1 MGKRIVSMLLALCL
15 CITFL
20 SACGSSDRPA
30 ETQTSSTGSVSGE
43 QSASEAPDK
52 TGPASTEPVFVKAV
66 GTDEYY
72 YYVYSTY
79 VQINIYRGDGG
90 DVVIPATLE
99 NLPVRIIGSDAFS
112 GCINLTSVVIPDSV
126 ANIGSRA
133 FDGCTNL
140 TAVTIPDSVQ
150 EIGVDAFCDTPWL
163 DSFSEEFVVV
173 GDGVLIDYNGTK
185 TEVTIPDTV
194 KYISSAFY
202 QNENIVR
209 VSIPN
214 SVINIE
220 EYAFSRCSNLSEVT
234 IPASVTSIGSGAFRG
249 TILTDVTIPDSV
261 QIIGELAFDTPWLYY
276 LTDEFVIVGDGVLL
290 DYNGTEPDVAIPDT
304 VKYISSAFFQNND
317 IARVSIPDSVTDIG
331 VWAFYDCR
339 NLIEVVIPNSV
350 TSIEASAFDG
360 CTSLSEITIPNSVTS
375 IGPSAFSKCTNL
387 TEVVIPNSITSIE
400 EWTFNEC
407 TNLSNVSIPDS
418 VTYIGQRAFY
428 DTNLAEITIPSS
440 VALMVGAVFYD
451 TYQILDS
458 DGVPIQVANA
468 TYESRNNLTIICEAG
483 SKAETYANENGIPCR
498 TQ

>member
-1 MGKRIVSMLLALCL
+1 MGKRIVLMLLALCL

-99 NLPVRIIGSDAFS
+99 NLPVHIIGSDAFS

-194 KYISSAFY
+194 KYISSGFY
-202 QNENIVR
+202 GNDNITH

-214 SVINIE
+214 TVTCIGDV
-220 EYAFSRCSNLSEVT
+220 AFSHCMYLTEV
-234 IPASVTSIGSGAFRG
+234 V
-249 TILTDVTIPDSV
+249 IPDSV
-261 QIIGELAFDTPWLYY
+261 IEIKNGAFWGCGNLTSVTVPNSVKIIDGDALASPWLDAQ
-276 LTDEFVIVGDGVLL
+276 TEEFVIVGDGVLL
-290 DYNGTEPDVAIPDT
+290 DYNGTETDVVIPDT
-304 VKYISSAFFQNND
+304 VKYISSAFEENKTVT
-317 IARVSIPDSVTDIG
+317 RVSIPDTVTG
-331 VWAFYDCR
+331 
-339 NLIEVVIPNSV
+339 LGS
-350 TSIEASAFDG
+350 SAFER
-360 CTSLSEITIPNSVTS
+360 CKNLTEVTIPNSVTS

-407 TNLSNVSIPDS
+407 TNLSKVTIPDS
-418 VTYIGQRAFY
+418 VTYIGHRAFY
-428 DTNLAEITIPSS
+428 DTSLAEVMVPSS
-440 VALMVGAVFYD
+440 VTQIVGEAF
-451 TYQILDS
+451 
-458 DGVPIQVANA
+458 GNCG
-468 TYESRNNLTIICEAG
+468 NLTIICEAG
-483 SKAETYANENGIPCR
+483 SKAETYASRNEIPCR
-498 TQ
+498 IQ

>member
-30 ETQTSSTGSVSGE
+30 ETQTSSTASVSGE

-112 GCINLTSVVIPDSV
+112 GCINLT
-126 ANIGSRA
+126 
-133 FDGCTNL
+133 
-140 TAVTIPDSVQ
+140 AVTIPDSVQ

-173 GDGVLIDYNGTK
+173 GDGILIDYNGTK
-185 TEVTIPDTV
+185 TDVVIPDTV
-194 KYISSAFY
+194 KYISSGFY
-202 QNENIVR
+202 GNDNITH

-214 SVINIE
+214 TVTCIGDV
-220 EYAFSRCSNLSEVT
+220 AFSHCMYLTEV
-234 IPASVTSIGSGAFRG
+234 V
-249 TILTDVTIPDSV
+249 IPDSV
-261 QIIGELAFDTPWLYY
+261 IEIKNGAFWGCGNLTSVTVPNSVKIIDGDALASPWLDAQ
-276 LTDEFVIVGDGVLL
+276 TEEFVIVGDGVLL
-290 DYNGTEPDVAIPDT
+290 DYNGTETDVVIPDT
-304 VKYISSAFFQNND
+304 VKYISSAFEENKTVTR
-317 IARVSIPDSVTDIG
+317 ASIPDTVTG
-331 VWAFYDCR
+331 
-339 NLIEVVIPNSV
+339 LGS
-350 TSIEASAFDG
+350 SAFER
-360 CTSLSEITIPNSVTS
+360 CKNLTEVTIPNSVTS

-407 TNLSNVSIPDS
+407 TNLSKVTIPDS
-418 VTYIGQRAFY
+418 VTYIGHRAFY
-428 DTNLAEITIPSS
+428 DTSLAEVMVPSS
-440 VALMVGAVFYD
+440 VTQIVGEAF
-451 TYQILDS
+451 
-458 DGVPIQVANA
+458 GNCG
-468 TYESRNNLTIICEAG
+468 NLTIVCEAG
-483 SKAETYANENGIPCR
+483 SKAETYASRNEIPYR
-498 TQ
+498 IQ

>member
-173 GDGVLIDYNGTK
+173 GDGVLIDYKWHKNG
-185 TEVTIPDTV
+185 
-194 KYISSAFY
+194 S
-202 QNENIVR
+202 
-209 VSIPN
+209 
-214 SVINIE
+214 
-220 EYAFSRCSNLSEVT
+220 
-234 IPASVTSIGSGAFRG
+234 
-249 TILTDVTIPDSV
+249 
-261 QIIGELAFDTPWLYY
+261 YY
-276 LTDEFVIVGDGVLL
+276 T
-290 DYNGTEPDVAIPDT
+290 
-304 VKYISSAFFQNND
+304 
-317 IARVSIPDSVTDIG
+317 
-331 VWAFYDCR
+331 
-339 NLIEVVIPNSV
+339 
-350 TSIEASAFDG
+350 
-360 CTSLSEITIPNSVTS
+360 
-375 IGPSAFSKCTNL
+375 
-387 TEVVIPNSITSIE
+387 
-400 EWTFNEC
+400 
-407 TNLSNVSIPDS
+407 
-418 VTYIGQRAFY
+418 
-428 DTNLAEITIPSS
+428 
-440 VALMVGAVFYD
+440 
-451 TYQILDS
+451 
-458 DGVPIQVANA
+458 
-468 TYESRNNLTIICEAG
+468 
-483 SKAETYANENGIPCR
+483 
-498 TQ
+498 

>member
-43 QSASEAPDK
+43 QPASEAPDK
-52 TGPASTEPVFVKAV
+52 TGPASTEPVFIKVV
-66 GTDEYY
+66 NTDEYGY
-72 YYVYSTY
+72 LVYSTHIE
-79 VQINIYRGDGG
+79 INSYRGDGG
-90 DVVIPATLE
+90 DVVIPETLD
-99 NLPVRIIGSDAFS
+99 NLPVRVIEGTAFHDRTDV
-112 GCINLTSVVIPDSV
+112 TSVVIPDSV
-126 ANIGSRA
+126 TCIESRA
-133 FDGCTNL
+133 FNGCTNL

-173 GDGVLIDYNGTK
+173 GDGILIDYNGTK
-185 TEVTIPDTV
+185 TDVVIPDTV
-194 KYISSAFY
+194 KYISSGFY
-202 QNENIVR
+202 GNDNITH

-214 SVINIE
+214 TVTCIGDV
-220 EYAFSRCSNLSEVT
+220 AFSHCMYLTEV
-234 IPASVTSIGSGAFRG
+234 V
-249 TILTDVTIPDSV
+249 IPDSV
-261 QIIGELAFDTPWLYY
+261 IEIKNGAFWGCGNLTSVTVPNSVKIIDGDALASPWLDAQ
-276 LTDEFVIVGDGVLL
+276 TEEFVIVGDGVLL
-290 DYNGTEPDVAIPDT
+290 DYNGTETDVVIPDT
-304 VKYISSAFFQNND
+304 VKYISSAFEENKTVT
-317 IARVSIPDSVTDIG
+317 RVSIPDTVTG
-331 VWAFYDCR
+331 
-339 NLIEVVIPNSV
+339 LGS
-350 TSIEASAFDG
+350 SAFER
-360 CTSLSEITIPNSVTS
+360 CKNLTEVTIPNSVTS
-375 IGPSAFSKCTNL
+375 IGSSAFSECTNL
-387 TEVVIPNSITSIE
+387 KEVVIPDSVTCIE

>member
-30 ETQTSSTGSVSGE
+30 ETQTSSTGSVSVE

-214 SVINIE
+214 SVISIE
-220 EYAFSRCSNLSEVT
+220 DTAFCRCDNLSEVT
-234 IPASVTSIGSGAFRG
+234 IPDSVINIGVNAFYGAN
-249 TILTDVTIPDSV
+249 LTDVTIPDSV
-261 QIIGELAFDTPWLYY
+261 QVIGGCAFDTPWLNY

-290 DYNGTEPDVAIPDT
+290 DYNGTESDVVIPDT
-304 VKYISSAFFQNND
+304 VKYISSAFEGNQT
-317 IARVSIPDSVTDIG
+317 ITRVSIPDTVTG
-331 VWAFYDCR
+331 LGYSAFKMCR
-339 NLIEVVIPNSV
+339 NLTEV
-350 TSIEASAFDG
+350 
-360 CTSLSEITIPNSVTS
+360 TIPDSVTS
-375 IGPSAFSKCTNL
+375 IGSSAFSECTNL
-387 TEVVIPNSITSIE
+387 KEVVIPDSVTCIE

>member
-1 MGKRIVSMLLALCL
+1 MGKRIITILLALCL

-249 TILTDVTIPDSV
+249 TNLTDVTIPDSV

-304 VKYISSAFFQNND
+304 VKYISSAFEGNQT
-317 IARVSIPDSVTDIG
+317 ITRVSIPDTVTG
-331 VWAFYDCR
+331 LGYSAFKMCR
-339 NLIEVVIPNSV
+339 NLTEV
-350 TSIEASAFDG
+350 
-360 CTSLSEITIPNSVTS
+360 TIPDSVTS
-375 IGPSAFSKCTNL
+375 IGSSAFSECTNL
-387 TEVVIPNSITSIE
+387 KEVVIPDSVTCIE

>member
-173 GDGVLIDYNGTK
+173 GDGILIDYNGTK
-185 TEVTIPDTV
+185 TDVVIPDTV
-194 KYISSAFY
+194 KYISSGFY
-202 QNENIVR
+202 GNDNITH

-214 SVINIE
+214 TVTCIGDV
-220 EYAFSRCSNLSEVT
+220 AFSHCMYLTEV
-234 IPASVTSIGSGAFRG
+234 V
-249 TILTDVTIPDSV
+249 IPDSV
-261 QIIGELAFDTPWLYY
+261 IEIKNGAFWGCGNLTSVTVPNSVKIIDGDALASPWLDAQ
-276 LTDEFVIVGDGVLL
+276 TEEFVIVGDGVLL
-290 DYNGTEPDVAIPDT
+290 DYNGTETDVVIPDT
-304 VKYISSAFFQNND
+304 VKYISSAFEENKTVT
-317 IARVSIPDSVTDIG
+317 RVSIPDTVTG
-331 VWAFYDCR
+331 LG
-339 NLIEVVIPNSV
+339 N
-350 TSIEASAFDG
+350 SAFER
-360 CTSLSEITIPNSVTS
+360 CKNLTEVTIPNSVTS

-407 TNLSNVSIPDS
+407 TNLSKVTIPDS
-418 VTYIGQRAFY
+418 VTYIGHRAFY
-428 DTNLAEITIPSS
+428 GTNLAEVMIPSS
-440 VALMVGAVFYD
+440 VTQIVGEAF
-451 TYQILDS
+451 
-458 DGVPIQVANA
+458 GNCG
-468 TYESRNNLTIICEAG
+468 NLTIICEAG
-483 SKAETYANENGIPCR
+483 SKAETYASRNEIPYCI
-498 TQ
+498 Q

>member
-1 MGKRIVSMLLALCL
+1 MGKRIITILLALCL

-194 KYISSAFY
+194 KYISSGFY
-202 QNENIVR
+202 GNDNITH

-214 SVINIE
+214 TVTCIGDV
-220 EYAFSRCSNLSEVT
+220 AFSHCMYLTEV
-234 IPASVTSIGSGAFRG
+234 V
-249 TILTDVTIPDSV
+249 IPDSV
-261 QIIGELAFDTPWLYY
+261 IEIKNGAFWGCGNLTSVTVPNSVKIIDGDALASPWLDAQ
-276 LTDEFVIVGDGVLL
+276 TEEFVIVGDGVLL
-290 DYNGTEPDVAIPDT
+290 DYNGTETDVVIPDT
-304 VKYISSAFFQNND
+304 VKYISSAFEENKTVT
-317 IARVSIPDSVTDIG
+317 RVSIPDTVTG
-331 VWAFYDCR
+331 LS
-339 NLIEVVIPNSV
+339 N
-350 TSIEASAFDG
+350 SAFER
-360 CTSLSEITIPNSVTS
+360 CKNLTEVTIPESVTS
-375 IGPSAFSKCTNL
+375 IGPSAFSKCPNL

-407 TNLSNVSIPDS
+407 TNLSKVTIPHS
-418 VTYIGQRAFY
+418 VTYIGHRAFY
-428 DTNLAEITIPSS
+428 DTNLAEVMIPSS
-440 VALMVGAVFYD
+440 VTQIVGEAFGNCD
-451 TYQILDS
+451 
-458 DGVPIQVANA
+458 
-468 TYESRNNLTIICEAG
+468 NLTIVCEAD
-483 SKAETYANENGIPCR
+483 SKAETYASRNEIPCR
-498 TQ
+498 IQ